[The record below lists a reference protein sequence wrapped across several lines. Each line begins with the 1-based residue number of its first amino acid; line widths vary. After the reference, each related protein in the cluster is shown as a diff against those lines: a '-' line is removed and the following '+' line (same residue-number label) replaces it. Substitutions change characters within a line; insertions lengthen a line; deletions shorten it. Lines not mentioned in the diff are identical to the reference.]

1 MRRRRYQAGCFTR
14 LRPLDF
20 LGRGSLAEANR
31 MFRARN
37 FWMKRVHEDLVTFSL
52 YQKSLRF
59 PLTVAR

>member
-1 MRRRRYQAGCFTR
+1 
-14 LRPLDF
+14 
-20 LGRGSLAEANR
+20 